1 MNSRFEPL
9 SPIEVKAFVAENT
22 NSANMCVLYP
32 ADATDEQ
39 LETIWVR
46 AEEADYTCVAEM
58 R

>member
-1 MNSRFEPL
+1 MNSRFEKPG
-9 SPIEVKAFVAENT
+9 PIDVDAVVAENA
-22 NSANMCVLYP
+22 NSADVCVLYP

-46 AEEADYTCVAEM
+46 AEEADYLCVADM